1 MKSGANYSESQK
13 IAVADHHPELWG
25 CYSLATTTT
34 ASNVWNSVALG
45 RGYEER
51 PVTLKIDIGS
61 FLEICDGA
69 GLRQLSS
76 FSRGGE
82 ALMLMYF

>member
-1 MKSGANYSESQK
+1 MKSGATYSESQK

-51 PVTLKIDIGS
+51 TVTLKIDTRV
-61 FLEICDGA
+61 LPR
-69 GLRQLSS
+69 GLKGPRVESTLVES
-76 FSRGGE
+76 
-82 ALMLMYF
+82 